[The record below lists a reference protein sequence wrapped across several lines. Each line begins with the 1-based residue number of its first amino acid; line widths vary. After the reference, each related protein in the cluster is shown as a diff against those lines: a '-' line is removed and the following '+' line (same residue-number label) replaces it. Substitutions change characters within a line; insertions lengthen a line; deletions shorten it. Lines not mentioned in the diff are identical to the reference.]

1 MLTRNI
7 LFTVLLFLTHLH
19 MNAQTSAPNGH
30 YATVNGLKLYY
41 EIQGNGT
48 PLILL
53 HGGGSTISSTFGR
66 IWPLLLPG
74 HQLIGVESQ
83 SHGRTADRDTPS
95 SFEQDADDVAAL
107 LQHLHIEKA
116 DFMGFSNG
124 ATTCLQIAIRHPQL
138 VGKLVL
144 CAVAYRRD
152 GMIPGFFEGME
163 QATLANMP
171 QELQQ
176 AYLAVNPSQEG
187 LQRMFHRDSQRMIH
201 FKDIPDTALKAIHA
215 PALLIHADQ
224 DVILTSSVLTLS
236 HTLPHARL
244 AVLPGIHGECIGE
257 IATSHPDPQTL
268 AFVTAM
274 IQKFLKE

>member
-1 MLTRNI
+1 MHIRNI
-7 LFTVLLFLTHLH
+7 LFTVLLLLTHLH
-19 MNAQTSAPNGH
+19 MNAQQPSPNGH
-30 YATVNGLKLYY
+30 YATVNGLRLYY

-53 HGGGSTISSTFGR
+53 HGGGSTIGSTFGR
-66 IWPLLLPG
+66 IWPLLLPA

-83 SHGRTADRDTPS
+83 SHGRTADRDQPS

-107 LQHLHIEKA
+107 LQQLQIEKA

-144 CAVAYRRD
+144 CAVSYRRD
-152 GMIPGFFEGME
+152 GMIPGFFEGMA
-163 QATLANMP
+163 QASLANMP
-171 QELQQ
+171 QELQD
-176 AYLAVNPSQEG
+176 AYLKVNPSQEG
-187 LQRMFHRDSQRMIH
+187 LQKMFYRDSQRMIH
-201 FKDIPDTALKAIHA
+201 FKDIPDEQLKAIQA
-215 PALLIHADQ
+215 PTLLLHADQ
-224 DVILTSSVLTLS
+224 DVILTSSIVTLS

-257 IATSHPDPQTL
+257 IATTHPDPQTL

-274 IQKFLKE
+274 IEKFLKG